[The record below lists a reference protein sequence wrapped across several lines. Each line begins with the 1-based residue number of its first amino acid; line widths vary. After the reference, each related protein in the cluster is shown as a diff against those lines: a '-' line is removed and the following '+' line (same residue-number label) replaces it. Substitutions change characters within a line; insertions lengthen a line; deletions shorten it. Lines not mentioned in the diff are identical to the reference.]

1 MSRSI
6 EQSKPSPASP
16 PAAAG
21 RSKKAAAPNQSTPRS
36 PWDELD
42 ADGAS
47 LSVEDFL
54 TTVVSLASNA
64 LRRTITL
71 PYAQQFGLTMP
82 EWRIISVLAHAGQL
96 PFTELVVRSAT
107 DKGQLSRTLRTLQ
120 SRQLVAIRSQS
131 DGSKK
136 LDCMITR
143 KGRALYEQ
151 VMPVARREQASMIR
165 KLDPN
170 ERRVLYGAMKK
181 LTELCGPGDDGGEE

>member
-1 MSRSI
+1 MPRSI
-6 EQSKPSPASP
+6 EQSKPLPASP
-16 PAAAG
+16 PAAPG
-21 RSKKAAAPNQSTPRS
+21 RSKKAAAPNQPTPRS

-42 ADGAS
+42 ADGAG

-96 PFTELVVRSAT
+96 RFTELVVRSAT

-131 DGSKK
+131 DGTKK

-151 VMPVARREQASMIR
+151 VMPVARREQASMVR
-165 KLDPN
+165 KLEPN
-170 ERRVLYGAMKK
+170 ERRALYEALKK
-181 LTELCGPGDDGGEE
+181 LTELCGPGNGGGEE